1 MSLVY
6 EVQTNAYKNAI
17 EIVNQLAEEYKLFGN
32 SEQVNNG
39 WIPCSERLP
48 SEEELVLLQ
57 TKRDGR
63 MYVGYHR
70 RNGAKWVCVTARN
83 SVVTGMIPI
92 AWQPLPQ
99 PYKKGSADNA

>member
-1 MSLVY
+1 MNKALDSLH
-6 EVQTNAYKNAI
+6 TKILNNKF
-17 EIVNQLAEEYKLFGN
+17 AEEVTETEIEALVQAK
-32 SEQVNNG
+32 NNG

-99 PYKKGSADNA
+99 PYKEGSADNA